1 MWFVGRGYLL
11 LLYDLIVFKIL
22 PFLLLLIKI
31 PLQILAGG
39 SQELGLVAFNPALR
53 CNLPQLF
60 KS

>member
-1 MWFVGRGYLL
+1 MWFVGRDYL

-39 SQELGLVAFNPALR
+39 SQELGLVAFNPPLR